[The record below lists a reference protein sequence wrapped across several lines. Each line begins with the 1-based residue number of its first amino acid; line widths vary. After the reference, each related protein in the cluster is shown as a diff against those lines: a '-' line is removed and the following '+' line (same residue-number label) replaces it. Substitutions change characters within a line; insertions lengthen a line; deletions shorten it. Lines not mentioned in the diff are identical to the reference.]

1 MATVKNARG
10 VKLLIKVG
18 DGADPE
24 VFTAKCSINA
34 ARGIK
39 FSSTTNEFPDI
50 DCDDPDAVAWTLREK
65 SGLSAAIDGA
75 GILNTPDVQG
85 FFDWLVD
92 PDSKNCQ
99 IVVDV
104 PSADG
109 GVIFSGAFHCTE
121 FDITGDR
128 GAKMETTISL
138 VSDGAVTS
146 VANT

>member
-1 MATVKNARG
+1 MSTVKNARG
-10 VKLLIKVG
+10 VKLVIKVG

-24 VFTAKCSINA
+24 VFTTKCSINA

-65 SGLSAAIDGA
+65 SGLSAAVDGA
-75 GILNTPDVQG
+75 GILNTPDVQS
-85 FFDWLVD
+85 FYDWFIS

-99 IVVDV
+99 VIVDV

-109 GVIFSGAFHCTE
+109 GVIFPGAFHLTE

-128 GAKMETTISL
+128 GTKQECTLSL
-138 VSDGAVTS
+138 VSDGEIGC